1 MSVVVAFFILA
12 VPATRHGRA
21 KLRIRGRGRCAKIR
35 AMSGPSADWCFRAG
49 RVAIIGSRESP
60 TNRLLEREWRALGI
74 DACVLAPGA
83 AEALLQPG
91 DVALGRIDVRRTLNG
106 LEPGLLALLA
116 LARRGLRVV
125 NQPAA
130 LLAAHD
136 KLRTARLLA
145 AAGLLHP
152 HTVHLRSGDLLPE
165 VALPLVLKPRFGSWG
180 ADVSRCDNRSELE
193 QRLALLSGRSWFVR
207 QGVLV
212 QELTP
217 PCGHDLRLLV
227 AGGRVVGA
235 IRRCARPG
243 DWRTNISLGGTP
255 EPVVPPRAARSLA
268 LAAASVLGADLVG
281 VDLLPDGHGFTVV
294 ELNGA
299 VDFDDPEYSPPGG
312 NIYAAIAEA
321 LNLESPAARPAETAI
336 AAEA

>member
-1 MSVVVAFFILA
+1 
-12 VPATRHGRA
+12 
-21 KLRIRGRGRCAKIR
+21 
-35 AMSGPSADWCFRAG
+35 MSGPSAEWCFQAG

-60 TNRLLEREWRALGI
+60 TNPLLEREWRALGI

-83 AEALLQPG
+83 AEASLQPG
-91 DVALGRIDVRRTLNG
+91 DVALGRIDVRRTLDG

-116 LARRGLRVV
+116 LGQRGVRVF
-125 NQPAA
+125 NRPAA

-145 AAGLLHP
+145 AAGLPHP
-152 HTVHLRSGDLLPE
+152 RTLHLRRGEPLPE
-165 VALPLVLKPRFGSWG
+165 MAPPLVLKPRFGSWG
-180 ADVSRCDNRSELE
+180 ADVTRCDTRAELE
-193 QRLALLSGRSWFVR
+193 QRLALFCERSWFVR

-212 QELTP
+212 QELVP

-227 AGGRVVGA
+227 AGGRIVGA
-235 IRRCARPG
+235 IRRRARPG

-255 EPVVPPRAARSLA
+255 ERVFPQAAARSLA
-268 LAAASVLGADLVG
+268 LAAASVLGTDLVG
-281 VDLLPDGHGFTVV
+281 VDLLPDGAGFTVI

-299 VDFDDPEYSPPGG
+299 VDFDDPEYSTPGD

-321 LNLESPAARPAETAI
+321 LNLDSLAASPAG
-336 AAEA
+336 AAVAGQA

>member
-1 MSVVVAFFILA
+1 
-12 VPATRHGRA
+12 
-21 KLRIRGRGRCAKIR
+21 
-35 AMSGPSADWCFRAG
+35 MSGPSADWCFRAG
-49 RVAIIGSRESP
+49 RVAIIGSRESL
-60 TNRLLEREWRALGI
+60 TNPLLEWEWRALGI

-83 AEALLQPG
+83 AEVLRPG
-91 DVALGRIDVRRTLNG
+91 DVALGRIDVRRTLDG

-116 LARRGLRVV
+116 LGRRGVRVL

-145 AAGLLHP
+145 AAGLPHP
-152 HTVHLRSGDLLPE
+152 RTVHLRSGEPLPE
-165 VALPLVLKPRFGSWG
+165 MTLPVVLKPRFGSWG
-180 ADVSRCDNRSELE
+180 ADVSRCDNRTELDR
-193 QRLALLSGRSWFVR
+193 RLALLGQRSWFVH

-212 QELTP
+212 QELIS

-235 IRRCARPG
+235 ITRRARPG

-255 EPVVPPRAARSLA
+255 EPVTPPPDARTLA
-268 LAAASVLGADLVG
+268 LAAANMLGGDLVG
-281 VDLLPDGHGFTVV
+281 VDLLPDDHGYTVI

-299 VDFDDPEYSPPGG
+299 VDFDDPEYSPPGT
-312 NIYAAIAEA
+312 NIYTAIAEA
-321 LNLESPAARPAETAI
+321 LNLQSLATAPAETAV
-336 AAEA
+336 AAQA

>member
-1 MSVVVAFFILA
+1 
-12 VPATRHGRA
+12 
-21 KLRIRGRGRCAKIR
+21 
-35 AMSGPSADWCFRAG
+35 MSGLSVEWCSQAG

-60 TNRLLEREWRALGI
+60 TNPLLEREWQTLGI
-74 DACVLAPGA
+74 DARMLAPAA
-83 AEALLQPG
+83 AEALLRPG
-91 DVALGRIDVRRTLNG
+91 DVALGRIDVRRTLDG
-106 LEPGLLALLA
+106 LEPGLRELLA
-116 LARRGLRVV
+116 LGQRGVRVL
-125 NQPAA
+125 NRPAA

-145 AAGLLHP
+145 AAGLPHP
-152 HTVHLRSGDLLPE
+152 RTLHLRSGDPPPE
-165 VALPLVLKPRFGSWG
+165 MAPPLVLKPRFGSWG
-180 ADVSRCDNRSELE
+180 ADVVRCESRTELE
-193 QRLALLSGRSWFVR
+193 RQLARLCERSWFVR

-212 QELTP
+212 QELVP

-227 AGGRVVGA
+227 AGGRFVGA
-235 IRRCARPG
+235 IRRRARPG

-255 EPVVPPRAARSLA
+255 EPTVPPAAARSLA

-281 VDLLPDGHGFTVV
+281 VDLLPDGDGFTVI

-321 LNLESPAARPAETAI
+321 LNLDGLAAAPAEAAI
-336 AAEA
+336 AGQA

>member
-1 MSVVVAFFILA
+1 MSV
-12 VPATRHGRA
+12 
-21 KLRIRGRGRCAKIR
+21 
-35 AMSGPSADWCFRAG
+35 PSADWCFRAG

-60 TNRLLEREWRALGI
+60 TNPLLEWEWRALGI

-83 AEALLQPG
+83 AEALLRPG
-91 DVALGRIDVRRTLNG
+91 DVALGRIDVRRTLDG

-116 LARRGLRVV
+116 LGRRGVSVLNR
-125 NQPAA
+125 PAA

-145 AAGLLHP
+145 AAGLPHP
-152 HTVHLRSGDLLPE
+152 HTLHLRRGEPLPE
-165 VALPLVLKPRFGSWG
+165 MALPVVLKPRFGSWG
-180 ADVSRCDNRSELE
+180 ADVSRCDTRTELE
-193 QRLALLSGRSWFVR
+193 RRLALLGQRSWFVR

-212 QELTP
+212 QELIP

-227 AGGRVVGA
+227 AGGRIVGA
-235 IRRCARPG
+235 IRRRARPG

-255 EPVVPPRAARSLA
+255 EPVTPPPAAGTLA
-268 LAAASVLGADLVG
+268 LAAARALGGDLVG
-281 VDLLPDGHGFTVV
+281 VDLLPDGHGFTVI

-299 VDFDDPEYSPPGG
+299 VDFDDPEYSPPGA

-321 LNLESPAARPAETAI
+321 LNLQSLATAPAETAV

>member
-1 MSVVVAFFILA
+1 MRSRWAE
-12 VPATRHGRA
+12 
-21 KLRIRGRGRCAKIR
+21 
-35 AMSGPSADWCFRAG
+35 WCFQAG

-91 DVALGRIDVRRTLNG
+91 DVALGRIDVRRTLSG

-116 LARRGLRVV
+116 LGRRGVRVL

-145 AAGLLHP
+145 AAGLPHP
-152 HTVHLRSGDLLPE
+152 RTLHLRRGEPLPE
-165 VALPLVLKPRFGSWG
+165 VALPVVLKPRFGSWG

-193 QRLALLSGRSWFVR
+193 QRLALLCERSWFVR

-212 QELTP
+212 QELIP
-217 PCGHDLRLLV
+217 PCGHDLRLLA
-227 AGGRVVGA
+227 AGGRIVGA
-235 IRRCARPG
+235 IKRRARPG
-243 DWRTNISLGGTP
+243 DWRTNISLGASSRPLRPP
-255 EPVVPPRAARSLA
+255 EDACRIAV
-268 LAAASVLGADLVG
+268 AAAAAIGADLVG
-281 VDLLPDGHGFTVV
+281 VDLLPVGDDFTVI

-299 VDFDDPEYSPPGG
+299 VDFDDPEYSPPGD
-312 NIYAAIAEA
+312 NIYAAIADA
-321 LNLESPAARPAETAI
+321 LNLESLAATPAETAI